1 MEKRTID
8 RLTVAGLAIFVIL
21 SLIYLFRDEIGKIQL
36 DLSSGM
42 SSSNFEVPFG
52 IPSFNLDWFYSMDPA
67 TKIIFMFLMTI
78 LAATLIGGTCIL
90 ARKRASSKR

>member
-21 SLIYLFRDEIGKIQL
+21 SLIYLFRDEIWKMQL

-42 SSSNFEVPFG
+42 SSSKFEVPFA
-52 IPSFNLDWFYSMDPA
+52 IPSFNMDWFYSMDPA

-78 LAATLIGGTCIL
+78 LVATLIGGACIL